1 MVLQVFM
8 GNHFACSFL
17 INRRWWLLVCLVDD
31 RSSEC
36 SLKLNLKIGL
46 GKILVKCI
54 LAFYRAVLRI
64 FGVVGEMVCGLE
76 LM

>member
-46 GKILVKCI
+46 GKILAKCI
-54 LAFYRAVLRI
+54 LAFYRAVWRI
-64 FGVVGEMVCGLE
+64 FGVVGECFWGIE

>member
-17 INRRWWLLVCLVDD
+17 INRCWWLFVCLVDD
-31 RSSEC
+31 RPSEC
-36 SLKLNLKIGL
+36 FLKPNLKIGSEKIL
-46 GKILVKCI
+46 GKGGLGV
-54 LAFYRAVLRI
+54 YGAVLRI